1 MFAIVGA
8 TGKVGYATA
17 SALRKAGLPVRGI
30 VRDAAKGNRLREIG
44 CDIAVADLRDTAGL
58 ATVIGDASGVQVI
71 LPSDPRAKDTAS
83 DMHQTIESLAKAL
96 EQTRPKRI
104 LAVSDYGAH
113 VAHDIGMPSLFR
125 AFEARL
131 GQLHGQKLILRSAE
145 HMENWGRALPAVMA
159 SGVLPS
165 FQEPLDMACPTI
177 SAPDLGRIAADLWLR
192 PASAKDN
199 KDNKDNK
206 DIEIVHAEGPRR
218 YSARDVAAALGQLLG
233 RAIDVRAVPRSQWR
247 DAFERV
253 MNASLADLLIKAND
267 ARNEGGLVDV
277 EPGGTVC
284 RGTTGLID
292 ALRPLIAAR

>member
-44 CDIAVADLRDTAGL
+44 CDIAVADLHDAAGL
-58 ATVIGDASGVQVI
+58 AKAIGDASGVQVI
-71 LPSDPRAKDTAS
+71 LPSDPRARDTAL
-83 DMHQTIESLAKAL
+83 DMRQMIESLAKAL
-96 EQTRPKRI
+96 EQTRPMRI

-145 HMENWGRALPAVMA
+145 HMENWGRALPAAMA

-165 FQEPLDMACPTI
+165 FQEPLDMAYPTI

-199 KDNKDNK
+199 EDNK

-233 RAIDVRAVPRSQWR
+233 RAIDVRAVPRSQWK

-277 EPGGTVC
+277 EPPGTVC

-292 ALRPLIAAR
+292 ALRPLVAAR

>member
-44 CDIAVADLRDTAGL
+44 CDIAVADLHDAAGL
-58 ATVIGDASGVQVI
+58 ATAIGDASGVQVI
-71 LPSDPRAKDTAS
+71 LPSDPRARDTAL
-83 DMHQTIESLAKAL
+83 DMRHTIESLANAL
-96 EQTRPKRI
+96 EQTRPMRI

-131 GQLHGQKLILRSAE
+131 GQLQGQKLILRSAE
-145 HMENWGRALPAVMA
+145 HMENWGRALPAAMA

-165 FQEPLDMACPTI
+165 FQEPLDMTCPTI

-199 KDNKDNK
+199 KDKD
-206 DIEIVHAEGPRR
+206 DRDVEIVHAEGPRR

-233 RAIDVRAVPRSQWR
+233 RAIDVRAVPRSQWK

-253 MNASLADLLIKAND
+253 MNAPLADLLIKAND

-277 EPGGTVC
+277 EPAGTVC
-284 RGTTGLID
+284 HGTTGLID
-292 ALRPLIAAR
+292 ALRPLIATR

>member
-44 CDIAVADLRDTAGL
+44 CDIAVADLHDTAGL
-58 ATVIGDASGVQVI
+58 AKAIGNASGVQVI
-71 LPSDPRAKDTAS
+71 LPSDPRATDTAL
-83 DMHQTIESLAKAL
+83 DMRQTIESLAKAL
-96 EQTRPKRI
+96 EQTRPMRI

-145 HMENWGRALPAVMA
+145 HMENWGRALPAAVA

-192 PASAKDN
+192 PASA
-199 KDNKDNK
+199 KDNK

-233 RAIDVRAVPRSQWR
+233 RAIDVRAVPRSQWK

-277 EPGGTVC
+277 EPAGTVC

-292 ALRPLIAAR
+292 ALRPLVAAR

>member
-17 SALRKAGLPVRGI
+17 SALRRAGLPVRGI

-44 CDIAVADLRDTAGL
+44 CDIAVADLHDTAGL
-58 ATVIGDASGVQVI
+58 ATAIGDASGVQVI
-71 LPSDPRAKDTAS
+71 LPSDPRATDTALN
-83 DMHQTIESLAKAL
+83 MRQLIESLANAL
-96 EQTRPKRI
+96 EQTRPLRI

-145 HMENWGRALPAVMA
+145 HMENWGRALPAAMA

-165 FQEPLDMACPTI
+165 FQEPLDMGCPTI
-177 SAPDLGRIAADLWLR
+177 SAPDLGHIAADLWLR
-192 PASAKDN
+192 PASD
-199 KDNKDNK
+199 KDNK

-233 RAIDVRAVPRSQWR
+233 RAIDVRAVPRSQWK
-247 DAFERV
+247 DAIERV
-253 MNASLADLLIKAND
+253 TNASLADLLIKAND
-267 ARNEGGLVDV
+267 ARNEGGLVEV
-277 EPGGTVC
+277 EPAGKVC
-284 RGTTGLID
+284 HGATGLID
-292 ALRPLIAAR
+292 ALRPLVAAR

>member
-30 VRDAAKGNRLREIG
+30 VRDAEKGNRLREIG
-44 CDIAVADLRDTAGL
+44 CDIAVADLHDAAGL
-58 ATVIGDASGVQVI
+58 ATAIGGASGVQVI
-71 LPSDPRAKDTAS
+71 LPSDPRARDTAL
-83 DMHQTIESLAKAL
+83 DMHRTIESLAKAL
-96 EQTRPKRI
+96 EQTRPMRI

-131 GQLHGQKLILRSAE
+131 GQLQGRKLILRSAE
-145 HMENWGRALPAVMA
+145 HMENWGRALPAAMA
-159 SGVLPS
+159 SGILPS

-192 PASAKDN
+192 PASEKDN
-199 KDNKDNK
+199 KE
-206 DIEIVHAEGPRR
+206 IEIVHAEGPRR

-233 RAIDVRAVPRSQWR
+233 RAIDVRTVPRSQWK

-292 ALRPLIAAR
+292 ALRPLVAAR